1 MSLKTVGIKSVD
13 ETFKTATQPLREG
26 TNLRDSVL
34 VALSSFR
41 LNCGLGQTSNI
52 KQCLRML
59 ASRLQSSGE
68 NVTLQQSVKDEVM
81 VLPPGGI
88 AYYYLCIIYIFFTGN
103 CDGINIFIYL
113 YVFFL
118 TVITYSFL
126 F

>member
-13 ETFKTATQPLREG
+13 ETFKSATQPLREG

-81 VLPPGGI
+81 VLPPSDI
-88 AYYYLCIIYIFFTGN
+88 PYDALWSSLRVWLDTSLII
-103 CDGINIFIYL
+103 
-113 YVFFL
+113 
-118 TVITYSFL
+118 
-126 F
+126 

>member
-1 MSLKTVGIKSVD
+1 MSVRRGKRKREFMSLKTVGIKSVD

-41 LNCGLGQTSNI
+41 LNCGLGPTSNI

-81 VLPPGGI
+81 MLSPGDVACFLFI
-88 AYYYLCIIYIFFTGN
+88 IIIIYW
-103 CDGINIFIYL
+103 
-113 YVFFL
+113 
-118 TVITYSFL
+118 
-126 F
+126 